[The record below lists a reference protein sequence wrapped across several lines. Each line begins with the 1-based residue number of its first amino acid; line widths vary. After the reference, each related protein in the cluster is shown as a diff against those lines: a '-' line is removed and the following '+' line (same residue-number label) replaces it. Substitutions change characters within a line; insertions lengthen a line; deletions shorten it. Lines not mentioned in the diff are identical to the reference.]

1 MLEEHQPHAI
11 EVVAWYVLNIS
22 ILSACGTTLLFIC
35 ILMSAFVRFYVRA
48 FVDFLQP
55 QPVPVDDIRFR
66 QHIAPPGYYV
76 HIPHI
81 RPLPKRKSPA
91 RPLLQGLDR
100 ATDDE
105 TRACVICITNE
116 KQCAAVPCGHLMYCI
131 SCATKRQET
140 KCPMCRKKIK
150 DVIRIYA

>member
-1 MLEEHQPHAI
+1 MLSKDPPYI
-11 EVVAWYVLNIS
+11 IDYVAWWTVNIS
-22 ILSACGTTLLFIC
+22 LLGLCGTSLAIIC
-35 ILMSAFVRFYVRA
+35 IVMYSFLRLYVRA
-48 FVDFLQP
+48 FMDFIQP
-55 QPVPVDDIRFR
+55 QPDDIRFR

-76 HIPHI
+76 HIPHA
-81 RPLPKRKSPA
+81 RPLPRRKSPD
-91 RPLLQGLDR
+91 RPLLEGVDR

-150 DVIRIYA
+150 DVIRIYV

>member
-1 MLEEHQPHAI
+1 MLSRDQPHII
-11 EVVAWYVLNIS
+11 EQVAWWTVNIS
-22 ILSACGTTLLFIC
+22 LLGLCGTLLAIIC
-35 ILMSAFVRFYVRA
+35 ILMSAFVRFYVRV
-48 FVDFLQP
+48 FLDFIQP

-66 QHIAPPGYYV
+66 QHIAPPSYYV
-76 HIPHI
+76 HA
-81 RPLPKRKSPA
+81 RPLQRRKSPD
-91 RPLLQGLDR
+91 RPLLEGVDR

-150 DVIRIYA
+150 DVIRIYV